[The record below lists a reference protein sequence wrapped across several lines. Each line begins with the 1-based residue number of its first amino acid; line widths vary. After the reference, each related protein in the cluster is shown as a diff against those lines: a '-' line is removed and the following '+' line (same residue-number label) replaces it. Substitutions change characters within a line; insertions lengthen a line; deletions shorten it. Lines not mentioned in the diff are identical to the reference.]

1 MSGFFITRRA
11 GGADVPGMY
20 RVYNTNLD
28 DYFAPENIEFFMMQ
42 WPRGQFVAEAITGGI
57 VGSLSSYLL
66 EPTVAT
72 ITLLAVDAPYRGR
85 GAGSALLDAFIPTCI
100 GSGVSRIQLETRVTN
115 SGAIRF
121 YERKGFT
128 ISGMIPKLYSD
139 GGDAYRLIL
148 DVNRY
153 RRRGQSFFNRKYT
166 VTVATTT
173 IAIAMMMFFI
183 MEDRPYMPRTSY
195 TST

>member
-20 RVYNTNLD
+20 HVYNTNLD

-42 WPRGQFVAEAITGGI
+42 WPRGQFVAEAITGGV

-72 ITLLAVDAPYRGR
+72 ITLLAVDAPYRSR
-85 GAGSALLDAFIPTCI
+85 GAGSALLDAFILVCM
-100 GSGVSRIQLETRVTN
+100 GSGISRIQLEARVTN

-128 ISGMIPKLYSD
+128 VSGIIPGLYSD

-148 DVNRY
+148 DVSRY
-153 RRRGQSFFNRKYT
+153 RRRAQSFFNRKYT
-166 VTVATTT
+166 VTVDT
-173 IAIAMMMFFI
+173 ITMAIAMMTFFI
-183 MEDRPYMPRTSY
+183 MDDSPYAPKTS
-195 TST
+195 